1 MKTFI
6 KIVLLSFLFIIGF
19 SGQSQAQSGKGA
31 YGNAISRRQS
41 GSKTADHITRGL
53 RFNADVC
60 AGINIDP
67 SGDVNV
73 TAGAGYQFSP
83 YAYLGGVI
91 GPGYTYDGPKVI
103 VAADGR
109 VYFTKKRVTPM
120 LSAQLGYMLHADKDY
135 VMSGYFYNGKY
146 KGEKWEY
153 KRVNEHLVYASGGI
167 GARIYLTKKLGFTA
181 RFMVSTSCDYL
192 PFFGL
197 CAGIEF

>member
-1 MKTFI
+1 M
-6 KIVLLSFLFIIGF
+6 
-19 SGQSQAQSGKGA
+19 
-31 YGNAISRRQS
+31 
-41 GSKTADHITRGL
+41 
-53 RFNADVC
+53 
-60 AGINIDP
+60 
-67 SGDVNV
+67 NV

-91 GPGYTYDGPKVI
+91 GSGYTYDGPKVI

>member
-6 KIVLLSFLFIIGF
+6 KIGLLSFLFFISF

-31 YGNAISRRQS
+31 YGNAISRRS
-41 GSKTADHITRGL
+41 GSQQTAYMTRGL
-53 RFNADVC
+53 RFNADLC

-83 YAYLGGVI
+83 YVYLGAVI
-91 GPGYTYDGPKVI
+91 GSGYTYDGPKVI

-135 VMSGYFYNGKY
+135 VMSRYFYNGKY

-181 RFMVSTSCDYL
+181 RFMASTSCDYL
-192 PFFGL
+192 AFLGL

>member
-6 KIVLLSFLFIIGF
+6 KIVLLSFLFFISF
-19 SGQSQAQSGKGA
+19 SGLSQAQSGKGA
-31 YGNAISRRQS
+31 YGNAISRRQF

-53 RFNADVC
+53 RFNADLC

-67 SGDVNV
+67 TGDVNV

-83 YAYLGGVI
+83 YVYLGGVI
-91 GPGYTYDGPKVI
+91 GYGYTYGCHKAI
-103 VAADGR
+103 VATDGR
-109 VYFTKKRVTPM
+109 VYFTKKRATPM
-120 LSAQLGYMLHADKDY
+120 LSAQLGYMFCKDKGFRKYCGEWVYDW
-135 VMSGYFYNGKY
+135 MS
-146 KGEKWEY
+146 
-153 KRVNEHLVYASGGI
+153 EHSVYASGGI

>member
-19 SGQSQAQSGKGA
+19 SGLSQAQSGKGA
-31 YGNAISRRQS
+31 YGNTISHRRS
-41 GSKTADHITRGL
+41 GSQQADYITRGL

-83 YAYLGGVI
+83 YVYLGGVI
-91 GPGYTYDGPKVI
+91 GYGYTYKCHKAI
-103 VAADGR
+103 VATDGR
-109 VYFTKKRVTPM
+109 VYFTKKRATPM
-120 LSAQLGYMLHADKDY
+120 LSAQLGYMFCEDMGFRKH
-135 VMSGYFYNGKY
+135 KY
-146 KGEKWEY
+146 CGEWVY
-153 KRVNEHLVYASGGI
+153 DWVPAHSVYASGGI

-181 RFMVSTSCDYL
+181 RFIVSTSCDYL

>member
-6 KIVLLSFLFIIGF
+6 KIVLLSFLFFISF

-31 YGNAISRRQS
+31 YGNTISRRRS
-41 GSKTADHITRGL
+41 GSQQADYMTRGL

-91 GPGYTYDGPKVI
+91 GYGYTYKCHKAI
-103 VAADGR
+103 VATDGR
-109 VYFTKKRVTPM
+109 VYFTKKRATPM
-120 LSAQLGYMLHADKDY
+120 LSAQLGYMFCED
-135 VMSGYFYNGKY
+135 NGFRKY
-146 KGEKWEY
+146 KYCGEWVY
-153 KRVNEHLVYASGGI
+153 DWVPAHSVYASGGI